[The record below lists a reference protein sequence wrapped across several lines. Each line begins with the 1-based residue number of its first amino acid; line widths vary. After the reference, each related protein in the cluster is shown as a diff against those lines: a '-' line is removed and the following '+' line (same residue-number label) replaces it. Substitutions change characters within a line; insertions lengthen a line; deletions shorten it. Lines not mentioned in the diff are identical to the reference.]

1 MNHLALFSQ
10 ISALTLAASS
20 NRADA
25 LAAAA
30 VFAVLCV
37 VVVIVKQIRPHGR
50 AYRH

>member
-1 MNHLALFSQ
+1 MNRLALFSQ

-20 NRADA
+20 NRSDA

-30 VFAVLCV
+30 VFAALCV

-50 AYRH
+50 AFRH